1 MVPFTYSEGNL
12 IFSNYMPTE
21 QELKEMVVY
30 DITGKDGW
38 SPEGRPTLE
47 FDKNQFGEVMQ
58 ERRQTIKNHLAPDVL
73 QRWGDH
79 LYIENQNV
87 LLKTLEA
94 TTQLAAIEPP
104 DSTQTLRQH
113 EKRRLYAFKF
123 RRINDILCIDNFESK
138 IRSVRGFKYVIIM
151 VLRKSRFAKAYPTK
165 NKSDILDRLH

>member
-1 MVPFTYSEGNL
+1 M
-12 IFSNYMPTE
+12 
-21 QELKEMVVY
+21 
-30 DITGKDGW
+30 
-38 SPEGRPTLE
+38 
-47 FDKNQFGEVMQ
+47 
-58 ERRQTIKNHLAPDVL
+58 L

-151 VLRKSRFAKAYPTK
+151 VLRKSRFTKAYPTK
-165 NKSDILDRLH
+165 HKSDILDRLRRFMTDIGIPEKICADCAKEYVLDLDFLGELRQYKIRVYWSEPHHQHQNLAEGRVRDKKRTEL